1 MYLIAAIFALDAECL
16 VEVSPTPTPTVSS
29 ALWAWVSC
37 LWEVEKKN
45 LVLHLLLFRSRE
57 YVLLQ
62 LAQKMTYSYGLCVSD
77 GGWNK

>member
-37 LWEVEKKN
+37 LWEVEKKK
-45 LVLHLLLFRSRE
+45 LGVASSTIPFSRVRPASMGTE
-57 YVLLQ
+57 NDV
-62 LAQKMTYSYGLCVSD
+62 
-77 GGWNK
+77 